1 MVTYIPKIKKIYYN
15 NTRGVK
21 MNKKAQKIIVWI
33 MLIAMVASAVAAII
47 AYI

>member
-1 MVTYIPKIKKIYYN
+1 
-15 NTRGVK
+15 
-21 MNKKAQKIIVWI
+21 MNKTTQKIIVWI

>member
-1 MVTYIPKIKKIYYN
+1 
-15 NTRGVK
+15 

-33 MLIAMVASAVAAII
+33 MLIAMIASAVAAII

>member
-1 MVTYIPKIKKIYYN
+1 MYYN
-15 NTRGVK
+15 IFRGVK
-21 MNKKAQKIIVWI
+21 MNKTAQKVIVWI

>member
-1 MVTYIPKIKKIYYN
+1 
-15 NTRGVK
+15 

-33 MLIAMVASAVAAII
+33 MLIAMIASAVAAIV